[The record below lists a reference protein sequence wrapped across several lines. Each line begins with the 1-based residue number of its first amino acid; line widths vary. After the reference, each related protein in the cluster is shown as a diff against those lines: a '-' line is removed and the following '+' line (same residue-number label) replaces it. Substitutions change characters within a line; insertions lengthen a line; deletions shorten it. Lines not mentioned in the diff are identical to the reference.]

1 MTDQSPEQQVESA
14 SKAFEQEFERFSHF
28 TGDPSTFSALD
39 LETASAEERALAELR
54 TRHLGKKSALAATKK
69 LIGRVAPEGRA
80 AFGQLV
86 QSTES
91 RLVQSLDQAEQNLK
105 THIETARTARESID
119 VTMPGRRPRSGHRHP
134 ITLLRERLEDVF
146 VALGYAIE
154 DDREIETDFYNFSA
168 LNIPENHPA
177 RGWQDTFYTTD
188 GFALRSQTSTV
199 QIHAMQRR
207 GVPVRM
213 IAPGRVFRRDTPDP
227 THNPMFFQVEGLCVD
242 RGITMAHLKGTV
254 GELLRRMFG
263 PDTVTRFRPSYF
275 PFTEPSAEFD
285 FSCFKCKGSGCRIC
299 KNSGWIELGGSGMVH
314 PNVLRAVGVDPQVYF
329 GFVFVL
335 GIDRMCALMYEL
347 DDIRLLFENDVRF
360 LEKFESMFISHE
372 WLKELTDTKRSPA
385 ELRERLTMVGLAIDA
400 VDEHNGDAVLDVE
413 VPSNRPD
420 CLSHVGIAREVSV
433 IEKGHLR
440 LPASKPPKA
449 EGRAGDFTSV
459 EIKDPD
465 LCPRY

>member
-1 MTDQSPEQQVESA
+1 MTDQSPQAQLDLIN
-14 SKAFEQEFERFSHF
+14 KAFEQDFERFFPFIS
-28 TGDPSTFSALD
+28 DPSTLG
-39 LETASAEERALAELR
+39 LEQAQVEQRALTELR
-54 TRHLGKKSALAATKK
+54 TRHLGKKSALAAAKK
-69 LIGRVAPEGRA
+69 LIGRVAPAERA
-80 AFGQLV
+80 VFGQKVQETEQKFDQLV
-86 QSTES
+86 HEAE
-91 RLVQSLDQAEQNLK
+91 VSLLEY
-105 THIETARTARESID
+105 IENERTAREIID

-177 RGWQDTFYTTD
+177 RAWQDTFYTTD

-207 GVPVRM
+207 GAPVRM

-254 GELLRRMFG
+254 AEFLRRMFG

-314 PNVLRAVGVDPQVYF
+314 PNVLRAVGVDPQEYSGFAF
-329 GFVFVL
+329 GL

-360 LEKFESMFISHE
+360 LEKFE
-372 WLKELTDTKRSPA
+372 
-385 ELRERLTMVGLAIDA
+385 
-400 VDEHNGDAVLDVE
+400 
-413 VPSNRPD
+413 
-420 CLSHVGIAREVSV
+420 
-433 IEKGHLR
+433 
-440 LPASKPPKA
+440 
-449 EGRAGDFTSV
+449 
-459 EIKDPD
+459 
-465 LCPRY
+465 